1 MRTLN
6 TCGQIASRCMNKA
19 PVAGDSEQQAGPCP
33 ISGEQYGPVTISH
46 LLLLGQPRAAR
57 RRTRGRQP
65 TYRGLTRLHRTWGSL
80 CESMGQ
86 KRHMSPKT
94 YLECVPSAASAGCR
108 VGTHRSR
115 AFCAL
120 GGQSVSRLD
129 AVLEMELPQ
138 TRHRARASTEGVT
151 SEAWWSVRPEAAVV
165 THLRYRPVHGD
176 SAGDRH
182 GAHTRLVDT
191 TRSGSA
197 SPWSSGVC
205 RRQDHACSSRV

>member
-1 MRTLN
+1 MKT
-6 TCGQIASRCMNKA
+6 KA
-19 PVAGDSEQQAGPCP
+19 PVAGDAIRKQQQAGPCP

-65 TYRGLTRLHRTWGSL
+65 TYRRVYTVHGSL
-80 CESMGQ
+80 CEYLGQ

-94 YLECVPSAASAGCR
+94 YLECVRSAASAGCR

-165 THLRYRPVHGD
+165 THLGYRP
-176 SAGDRH
+176 ACT
-182 GAHTRLVDT
+182 ATRPATATGLRRDLS

>member
-1 MRTLN
+1 MHGVRCATRRNRANMQTLN
-6 TCGQIASRCMNKA
+6 TWPNRERRGVHENKGSSRWRR
-19 PVAGDSEQQAGPCP
+19 DTEQQAGRCP

-46 LLLLGQPRAAR
+46 LLLLGQPRATSR
-57 RRTRGRQP
+57 RRTRGRLRGRQP
-65 TYRGLTRLHRTWGSL
+65 TYRRVYTVHGSL
-80 CESMGQ
+80 CEYLGQ

-94 YLECVPSAASAGCR
+94 YLECVCSAASAGCR

-151 SEAWWSVRPEAAVV
+151 SEVV
-165 THLRYRPVHGD
+165 ETV
-176 SAGDRH
+176 
-182 GAHTRLVDT
+182 
-191 TRSGSA
+191 
-197 SPWSSGVC
+197 
-205 RRQDHACSSRV
+205 